1 MNSHI
6 RLNLAQKILNNY
18 ADKAIFKILNIVKVT
33 LPILAILLIIS
44 TNSYAN
50 NTKAKQA
57 ILLDFDTGHILLEK
71 NADARMYPASMTKMM
86 TAFMIFDKLQ
96 NGSLSLEDSFNVSK
110 KAWRK
115 GGSKMFVEIGKQIKV
130 EDLLRGIIIQSGN
143 DATIV
148 VAEAISGSEEK
159 FAIEMTKK
167 AHQLG
172 MVNTQ
177 FKNASGWPDDEHY
190 TTARDLSI
198 LATAIIRDHPE
209 YYHIYS
215 EKSFEYNGID
225 QPNRN
230 PLLYANIGADGLKTG
245 HTEASGYGLTA
256 SAINDGRRLILVL
269 NGMTSKHERT
279 AESKKVMTW
288 GVKEW
293 NSYRL
298 FQAGESVVKSKVWL
312 GREPNVDLIT
322 NDNVE
327 LTILRKNRRD
337 LKVTMRYNEPIPAPI
352 NAGDELGQLIIQA
365 PEMDQLTIPLVAA
378 ENVKKIGTLGRIKA
392 TINYLLWGDS
402 H

>member
-1 MNSHI
+1 MNNPI
-6 RLNLAQKILNNY
+6 KLIQKT
-18 ADKAIFKILNIVKVT
+18 FNIT
-33 LPILAILLIIS
+33 TDIIIS
-44 TNSYAN
+44 VVKIILSIYVILSIITISAYAN
-50 NTKAKQA
+50 STKAKQA
-57 ILLDFDTGHILLEK
+57 ILLDFNTGHILMEK
-71 NADARMYPASMTKMM
+71 AADTRMYPASMTKMM
-86 TAFMIFDKLQ
+86 TAFMLFDRLK
-96 NGSLSLEDSFNVSK
+96 NGSLSLDDSFSVSK

-115 GGSKMFVEIGKQIKV
+115 GGSKMFVEIGKQVKV

-148 VAEAISGSEEK
+148 VAEGISGSEEN

-167 AHQLG
+167 ARELG
-172 MVNTQ
+172 MLNTQ

-215 EKSFEYNGID
+215 EKSFKYSGID

-256 SAINDGRRLILVL
+256 SAINGDRRLILVL
-269 NGMTSKHERT
+269 NGM
-279 AESKKVMTW
+279 ESKRDRTTESKRIMTW

-293 NSYRL
+293 NSYSL
-298 FQAGESVVKSKVWL
+298 FQAGENIVKNKVWL
-312 GREPNVDLIT
+312 GSDASVDLIT
-322 NDNVE
+322 RDDVAV
-327 LTILRKNRRD
+327 TMLRKNRRS
-337 LKVTMRYNEPIPAPI
+337 LKVTVRYIEPIAAPI
-352 NAGDELGQLIIQA
+352 KSGQELGHLTIEAPDMKSLII
-365 PEMDQLTIPLVAA
+365 PLFAANDVA
-378 ENVKKIGTLGRIKA
+378 KIGILGRIKA
-392 TINYLLWGDS
+392 SINYLLWGGS